1 MRPGLRSRQDTQ
13 NVKRTIRKLET
24 DIESGKLDERE
35 LYDAIMNLHLLKYR
49 LEGQKSAARFPV
61 KAFEHA
67 LLVHRLVNRFQCSR
81 SSNG

>member
-49 LEGQKSAARFPV
+49 LEGQKSAARSPV